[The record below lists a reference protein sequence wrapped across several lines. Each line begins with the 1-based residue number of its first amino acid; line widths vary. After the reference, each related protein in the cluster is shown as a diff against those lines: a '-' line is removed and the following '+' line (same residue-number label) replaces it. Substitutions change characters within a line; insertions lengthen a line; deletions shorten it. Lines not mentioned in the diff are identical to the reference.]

1 MKYVSQG
8 SEVKVIYLLT
18 KQSASAD
25 TKKQTIKKKK
35 LETFPHRVDFN
46 IQIPLPVTAVADPKN
61 AISLL
66 TCALFTIAILSLYMM
81 LLHLEWKGI

>member
-25 TKKQTIKKKK
+25 TKKQTIKKKNWRHSLTELTLTYK
-35 LETFPHRVDFN
+35 FHYL
-46 IQIPLPVTAVADPKN
+46 LTAVADPKN

-81 LLHLEWKGI
+81 LLLLEWKGI

>member
-1 MKYVSQG
+1 MKYVPQG

-35 LETFPHRVDFN
+35 IGD
-46 IQIPLPVTAVADPKN
+46 IP
-61 AISLL
+61 SQ
-66 TCALFTIAILSLYMM
+66 S
-81 LLHLEWKGI
+81 